1 MQKFAF
7 KDFKRHYILY
17 KSGCLFLLNHGVE
30 KIAGYN
36 GMSLKY
42 KLLYYITCAKKLILY
57 PKYILIAEDS
67 DSGFYN
73 FMNGY
78 VVHNKTL
85 K

>member
-1 MQKFAF
+1 MNCDVK
-7 KDFKRHYILY
+7 
-17 KSGCLFLLNHGVE
+17 HGVE
-30 KIAGYN
+30 KIAGFN

-42 KLLYYITCAKKLILY
+42 KLYYITCVKKFILY